1 LGRASIGVLL
11 GVFLTLPLVQPVF
24 GARAQLV
31 RSTLVLW
38 SLPLWIVLGILL
50 HALGPKYVW

>member
-1 LGRASIGVLL
+1 VL
-11 GVFLTLPLVQPVF
+11 LTLPLLTPVF